1 MCPLLPTSH
10 ERSFHLLSTFMVV
23 YLLCSQDKPLPILN
37 YTWGLFLV
45 FSTLR
50 VEFIFCILVFIPPV
64 SCILQKY
71 LKMNGC
77 GWIKEQINN
86 LKFTNQTQISD
97 HFREGWKSFLFHKFF
112 YFLGS
117 MKEMHFF
124 PWFYLILLE
133 SWQGNRKLDKNKVRF
148 KWVSLLLH
156 ILHLDLHLGLWPGTN
171 C

>member
-10 ERSFHLLSTFMVV
+10 ERSFHLLSTLMVV
-23 YLLCSQDKPLPILN
+23 YLLFSQDKPLPILN

-112 YFLGS
+112 YFLAAW
-117 MKEMHFF
+117 KKCIFF
-124 PWFYLILLE
+124 SWFYLILLE
-133 SWQGNRKLDKNKVRF
+133 SCRETENWTKIK
-148 KWVSLLLH
+148 
-156 ILHLDLHLGLWPGTN
+156 
-171 C
+171 